1 MTGDD
6 DTHFLAT
13 FLLWIKK
20 GKANS
25 KLTTRRSRKMRC
37 KSFRTLCL
45 KNAFSNLAKVMLDM
59 LFHLVAF
66 SYMQYSQSYEASK
79 AKG

>member
-1 MTGDD
+1 MTSGY

-13 FLLWIKK
+13 FLLCIKK

-25 KLTTRRSRKMRC
+25 KLTTRRSRKMSC
-37 KSFRTLCL
+37 KSFRTVHL

-59 LFHLVAF
+59 LFHFVAF
-66 SYMQYSQSYEASK
+66 SYMQ
-79 AKG
+79 

>member
-1 MTGDD
+1 MD
-6 DTHFLAT
+6 
-13 FLLWIKK
+13 KERQ
-20 GKANS
+20 S
-25 KLTTRRSRKMRC
+25 KFQVNNEKTII
-37 KSFRTLCL
+37 FRTLYL

-79 AKG
+79 RRGETLKNGCEPP

>member
-13 FLLWIKK
+13 VLLWIKK
-20 GKANS
+20 CKANS
-25 KLTTRRSRKMRC
+25 KLTKRRSRKMRS
-37 KSFRTLCL
+37 KSFKTLYL

-66 SYMQYSQSYEASK
+66 SCMQYSQSYDASK
-79 AKG
+79 AKA

>member
-13 FLLWIKK
+13 FFVCIKK

-37 KSFRTLCL
+37 KSFRTLYL
-45 KNAFSNLAKVMLDM
+45 RNAFSNLAKLMLDM